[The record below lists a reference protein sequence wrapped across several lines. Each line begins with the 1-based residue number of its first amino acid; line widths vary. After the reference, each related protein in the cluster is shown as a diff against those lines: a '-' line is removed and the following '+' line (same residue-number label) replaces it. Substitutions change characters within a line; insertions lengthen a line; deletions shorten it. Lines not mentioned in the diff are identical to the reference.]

1 MTGCCLSTVGACS
14 GCSPEEV
21 PVTITNNIVEIGE
34 STLLSYSGNVSLSS
48 STTLQLPYVP
58 LSAVPI
64 FLSLGGFSQT
74 QNVDFVVSGTG
85 LVTLTTA
92 TTETSARVSFSYL
105 SDDAGISAVT
115 SGSIIKIPGVITLSS
130 QVPTGYIILDGGA
143 LQGEG
148 AGLGY
153 VITGAYAAAFAQ
165 IGYSL
170 GGSAGYFCTN
180 VVQETLYSG
189 GSLVVLNAFL
199 KL

>member
-1 MTGCCLSTVGACS
+1 MTCLCTTGSWSGCC
-14 GCSPEEV
+14 PEEV
-21 PVTITNNIVEIGE
+21 AVTITNNNIEIGD
-34 STLLSYSGNVSLSS
+34 STLLSYSGNVSMTS
-48 STTLQLPYVP
+48 STTFQLPYVP
-58 LSAVPI
+58 LLAIPVAA
-64 FLSLGGFSQT
+64 SLGGFSQT
-74 QNVDFVVSGTG
+74 QNVDFVISGTG
-85 LVTLTTA
+85 LGTLTTP
-92 TTETSARVSFSYL
+92 TTETSIRVSFSYL
-105 SDDAGISAVT
+105 SDSAGIASVT
-115 SGSIIKIPGVITLSS
+115 AGSIIKIPGVITSSS

-153 VITGAYAAAFAQ
+153 VVTGAYAAAFAK

-170 GGSAGYFCTN
+170 GGSGGYFCTN